1 MTGRQASSRRPSGAA
16 SEDRAMVTLRVERK
30 IREAVRRIA
39 SYEEVPMEAITERAM
54 MTLIDDF
61 ERRTGLP
68 IRQARRAV
76 K

>member
-1 MTGRQASSRRPSGAA
+1 
-16 SEDRAMVTLRVERK
+16 MVTLRVERK

>member
-1 MTGRQASSRRPSGAA
+1 MTGRQVSKLRPAA
-16 SEDRAMVTLRVERK
+16 APEERAMVTLRVERR

-54 MTLIDDF
+54 MSLIDEF

-68 IRQARRAV
+68 IRHPRRAV